1 MRVLLRK
8 GKCHGIDSTLQIPE
22 VDSYWYLSIR
32 IDQSLKMKDNAERL
46 KIAEKEMRKKLGI
59 LKPSLMNTKSRLIVF
74 KTILK
79 SRFWY
84 AAAILCYYIPKNI
97 GKLEAIIY
105 RLLKQL
111 FWIRANISKKALF
124 KILNIEDIN
133 SFINKTID
141 KLNWMVTVEKNN
153 TKPPLVE
160 YLSIQAIKLRLNCLF
175 ICKNK
180 APLCNC
186 SNSIN
191 NDHAIYH
198 WPKTAE
204 WRTKWNKITTEIKI
218 NWNIYNIL
226 VDDHK
231 FHKDYDSISTTINK
245 AVEELVPTYI
255 GK

>member
-1 MRVLLRK
+1 M
-8 GKCHGIDSTLQIPE
+8 
-22 VDSYWYLSIR
+22 
-32 IDQSLKMKDNAERL
+32 
-46 KIAEKEMRKKLGI
+46 
-59 LKPSLMNTKSRLIVF
+59 
-74 KTILK
+74 
-79 SRFWY
+79 
-84 AAAILCYYIPKNI
+84 
-97 GKLEAIIY
+97 
-105 RLLKQL
+105 
-111 FWIRANISKKALF
+111 
-124 KILNIEDIN
+124 NIEDIN

-141 KLNWMVTVEKNN
+141 KLNGMVTVEKNN

-191 NDHAIYH
+191 NDHVINH

-204 WRTKWNKITTEIKI
+204 WRTKWNKIVAEIKI

-231 FHKDYDSISTTINK
+231 LHKDYDSISATINK
-245 AVEELVPTYI
+245 ALEELVTTYI